1 MDFLEEVVLAEIRR
15 LTRFA
20 GRHED
25 LFIKTVSEFS
35 RDTLQSQ
42 ISASQSEVHSLTAR
56 DRELDR
62 IFERLYED
70 NISGKIPDDRFA
82 KMSVNYNN
90 EQKDIHEKLKHLGNL
105 IDELSGKEIT
115 AEKFVKAIKKYTRV
129 KKLTPYMLTELI
141 EKIVVYPAEKVDGV
155 RTQRLVIYY
164 NCVGAIDKP
173 H

>member
-1 MDFLEEVVLAEIRR
+1 M
-15 LTRFA
+15 
-20 GRHED
+20 
-25 LFIKTVSEFS
+25 
-35 RDTLQSQ
+35 QSQ
-42 ISASQSEVHSLTAR
+42 ISAYQSEVRSLTSR

-70 NISGKIPDDRFA
+70 NISGKIHDDRFA
-82 KMSVNYNN
+82 KMSANYNS
-90 EQKDIHEKLKHLGNL
+90 EQKDIHEKLRHLGNL

-164 NCVGAIDKP
+164 NCVGAIDIPTELPIPEPDIVMNTRKGVNLTYLP
-173 H
+173 AATV

>member
-1 MDFLEEVVLAEIRR
+1 MDFLRSGLRPSLRKSKVLYHKVTAI
-15 LTRFA
+15 LI
-20 GRHED
+20 
-25 LFIKTVSEFS
+25 LFQLAIA
-35 RDTLQSQ
+35 
-42 ISASQSEVHSLTAR
+42 IC
-56 DRELDR
+56 
-62 IFERLYED
+62 
-70 NISGKIPDDRFA
+70 
-82 KMSVNYNN
+82 VNYNN

-164 NCVGAIDKP
+164 NCVGAIDIPTELPIPESDIVMNTRKGVNLTYLP
-173 H
+173 AATA